1 MDSALTF
8 AKGEL
13 RERFPMV
20 SVDELDE
27 LVAEGLFRAKAE
39 LSGD

>member
-1 MDSALTF
+1 MGGF

-13 RERFPMV
+13 RERYPEV

-39 LSGD
+39 LLND